1 MRPCFVTRSSNCV
14 ATESNKKQPP
24 DSWQKSG
31 GLFHWRGD
39 LLDGASGTG
48 AVPAAVKER
57 SDVVSNKTKGH
68 EAADYGTEGM
78 DDGMDHHRTQLLSDF
93 G

>member
-1 MRPCFVTRSSNCV
+1 MAKIR
-14 ATESNKKQPP
+14 
-24 DSWQKSG
+24 
-31 GLFHWRGD
+31 GLISLERD
-39 LLDGASGTG
+39 LLDGATGTG

-57 SDVVSNKTKGH
+57 SNVVSNKTKGH

-78 DDGMDHHRTQLLSDF
+78 NNGMDHHRTQLLSDF